1 MARLEPVVLL
11 ALAGCGSAATNNH
24 PEHAFARL
32 RIAIE
37 SGDARRLYEALELTT
52 QWSVMSIHRA
62 ERGMWRLA
70 SRFPQGP
77 REVAIARYDAAGR
90 ADGPETF
97 FASLGFVERLR
108 TGMGEVRQREALP
121 GGNVVFIT
129 VAQGRYVVA
138 RGPDGRWG
146 FAGLRDELERRKE
159 HAINALALMQQSA
172 EGYRRSAA
180 GAR

>member
-1 MARLEPVVLL
+1 VARLEPVVLL

-62 ERGMWRLA
+62 ERGMWRRA

-90 ADGPETF
+90 ADGPVTQRVRPANSTF
-97 FASLGFVERLR
+97 RSRAKSARSYCAASFRV
-108 TGMGEVRQREALP
+108 
-121 GGNVVFIT
+121 
-129 VAQGRYVVA
+129 
-138 RGPDGRWG
+138 
-146 FAGLRDELERRKE
+146 
-159 HAINALALMQQSA
+159 LA
-172 EGYRRSAA
+172 
-180 GAR
+180 